1 MSSDSINIVTVGL
14 ALFVICAGFV
24 LVRGTLRILLNCLV
38 LGISTWI
45 AFRVWHQAP
54 ELVKASCGSA
64 VPWLVASVPFIAF
77 FASFILGRAIVRFL
91 TSPLRKRD
99 DERPPLTAPR
109 LLGLGFFSLIPT
121 CLIGLII
128 AALIYHFGS
137 ISELKGAAGK
147 SGPKS
152 EWIQSLKSTVEKSI
166 PPQWLKIL
174 DPSADPDRL
183 TLAKAIS
190 RQSASPLKPVIDPK
204 TGKPIPRAIIVD
216 DPELQGL
223 AREGKFGSLLRHPML
238 TKALNDPQL
247 KAFLKDLKL

>member
-1 MSSDSINIVTVGL
+1 MSFDSINIVTIGL

-38 LGISTWI
+38 LGISTWVG
-45 AFRVWHQAP
+45 FRVWHQAP
-54 ELVKASCGSA
+54 ELVKAISGSKE
-64 VPWLVASVPFIAF
+64 PLLVTAAPFVAFIIAF
-77 FASFILGRAIVRFL
+77 IIGRTIVRFL
-91 TSPLRKRD
+91 LSPLRKGA

-109 LLGLGFFSLIPT
+109 LFGLGVFSLIPT
-121 CLIGLII
+121 CVIGLVV
-128 AALIYHFGS
+128 AAVIYHVGS
-137 ISELKGAAGK
+137 ISEIKQAAGK
-147 SGPKS
+147 SGPAS
-152 EWIQSLKSTVEKSI
+152 SQIQSLKSFVEKSI
-166 PPQWLKIL
+166 PSQWLKII

>member
-1 MSSDSINIVTVGL
+1 MSSDSINIFTVGL

-24 LVRGTLRILLNCLV
+24 LVRGTLRILMNCLV
-38 LGISTWI
+38 LGISTWVG
-45 AFRVWHQAP
+45 FRVWHQAP
-54 ELVKASCGSA
+54 ELVKATCGSA
-64 VPWLVASVPFIAF
+64 VPWLVASLPFIVF

-91 TSPLRKRD
+91 TAPLLKRD
-99 DERPPLTAPR
+99 DERPPLTASR
-109 LLGLGFFSLIPT
+109 LLGLGFFALIPT
-121 CLIGLII
+121 CLVGLII

-147 SGPKS
+147 SDAKS
-152 EWIQSLKSTVEKSI
+152 EWIQSLKSTVEKSV
-166 PPQWLKIL
+166 PPQWLKML
-174 DPSADPDRL
+174 DPSADPERL

-190 RQSASPLKPVIDPK
+190 RQSATPKKPAIDSK
-204 TGKPIPRAIIVD
+204 TGKPIPRAVIVD

-223 AREGKFGSLLRHPML
+223 AREGKFGSLLRHPLL